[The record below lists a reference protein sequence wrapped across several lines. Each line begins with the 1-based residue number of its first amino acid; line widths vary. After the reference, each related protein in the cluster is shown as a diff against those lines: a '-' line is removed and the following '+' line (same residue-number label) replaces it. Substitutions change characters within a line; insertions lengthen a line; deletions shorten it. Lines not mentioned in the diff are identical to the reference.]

1 MRIENLVLNM
11 EVFIN
16 REVAGSEYT
25 YNSDRIQE
33 TLWDPQQQV
42 SFQRVFL
49 RKAQNDYRYSYITN
63 NADPNNSIVCIKY

>member
-49 RKAQNDYRYSYITN
+49 RKA
-63 NADPNNSIVCIKY
+63 

>member
-1 MRIENLVLNM
+1 MGIENLVLNM

-25 YNSDRIQE
+25 YNRIQA

-49 RKAQNDYRYSYITN
+49 RKA
-63 NADPNNSIVCIKY
+63 